1 MSYVQSFLVLMV
13 HGTKRFL
20 TIYQHSTGIYL
31 AINLWDTLST
41 IYVLMMSGI
50 KGGIG
55 TALIGF
61 QDTRTGIRDID
72 DPRLCEGFPYQ
83 WSHTSWPGQ
92 QGY

>member
-1 MSYVQSFLVLMV
+1 MKTSFVQSFIALMV

-20 TIYQHSTGIYL
+20 NIYQRLTGIYL

-41 IYVLMMSGI
+41 IYVLMMSGK

-61 QDTRTGIRDID
+61 QNTRTGIRDID
-72 DPRLCEGFPYQ
+72 DPRRGEGFPF
-83 WSHTSWPGQ
+83 
-92 QGY
+92 

>member
-1 MSYVQSFLVLMV
+1 MSFVQSFIVLMV
-13 HGTKRFL
+13 RGTKRFL

-50 KGGIG
+50 KAGIG

-61 QDTRTGIRDID
+61 QGTRTGTKGID
-72 DPRLCEGFPYQ
+72 DPRLDEGC
-83 WSHTSWPGQ
+83 S
-92 QGY
+92 